1 MQKVKLAV
9 NGTLM
14 RGFALNRN
22 LVKAGAEFVI
32 ETATAPVYR
41 LWSIHDTYPAMLRD
55 ETAGAT
61 IRLEVWQISPA
72 GLVEVLQGEPPGLCI
87 GRVELEYGELVF
99 GVLAEPYLCAGQ
111 PEITALGGWRNYIQS
126 K

>member
-41 LWSIHDTYPAMLRD
+41 LWSIHDAYPAMLRD
-55 ETAGAT
+55 EAAGAA
-61 IRLEVWQISPA
+61 IRLEVWEISA
-72 GLVEVLQGEPPGLCI
+72 EGLVEVLQREPPGLCL
-87 GRVELEYGELVF
+87 GKVELENGELVF

-111 PEITALGGWRNYIQS
+111 LEITAMGGWRNYIQS